1 MNRLN
6 IHGLGFTLFLGL
18 LTALPPLAIDMA
30 LPSLPLIQA
39 DLHALQTEAA
49 AAIAIFIAGFSSAPI
64 VVGPLADRF
73 GRRAVMGVG
82 LVLFTLSAAGA
93 ALAPSIRVLLA
104 FRLVQG
110 ASAGAVGILP
120 RAIIRDLFE
129 GREARLQLA
138 AVSLVF
144 SVAPLIAP
152 ALGAA
157 ILFFGS
163 WRLIFAVLTGV
174 SVLVTLAA
182 LALFKESHATE
193 NRRNLKPSTIFA
205 GYRRALTNPACAGFS
220 LLGGLLFAGLFA
232 YVNVSPLLFMQ
243 GYGVSKTGF
252 VALFAITASGVI
264 VGSSI
269 NAWLLNRR
277 VRPKTVF
284 DAALALECLAAL
296 ALLAVGLA
304 GLGSALVDAALVMVF
319 ISAFGLVFPNAV
331 HEAIHPLPEIAGLA
345 SAVVTSTQ
353 MLFGAL
359 GGVAAAA
366 LYRDASPTALG
377 VIMSSAAL
385 AGCALYAFWLRGKVE
400 G

>member
-1 MNRLN
+1 MTRFN
-6 IHGLGFTLFLGL
+6 IHGLGFTLFLGV

-39 DLHALQTEAA
+39 DLHAAQTQAA
-49 AAIAIFIAGFSSAPI
+49 AAIAIFIAGFSSAPV

-73 GRRAVMGVG
+73 GRKAVMGAG
-82 LVLFTLSAAGA
+82 LVLFTLAAAGS
-93 ALAPSIRVLLA
+93 ALAPTIRVLLA
-104 FRLVQG
+104 FRLIQG

-144 SVAPLIAP
+144 SVAPLVAP
-152 ALGAA
+152 SLGAA

-163 WRLIFAVLTGV
+163 WRLIFVVLTVV
-174 SVLVTLAA
+174 SVLVTLVA
-182 LALFKESHATE
+182 LVLFQESHADE
-193 NRRNLKPSTIFA
+193 NRRSLRPAAIVA
-205 GYRRALTNPACAGFS
+205 GYRQALTNPACAGFS
-220 LLGGLLFAGLFA
+220 LLGGVLFAGLFA
-232 YVNVSPLLFMQ
+232 YVNVSPLLFTQ

-252 VALFAITASGVI
+252 AGLFAITGSGVI
-264 VGSSI
+264 AGSSI
-269 NAWLLNRR
+269 NAWLISRH
-277 VRPKTVF
+277 VSPKNVL
-284 DAALALECLAAL
+284 DAALTLECLSGL
-296 ALLAVGLA
+296 ALLMVGLA
-304 GLGSALVDAALVMVF
+304 GFGSALVDAALVMVF

-345 SAVVTSTQ
+345 SAVVTTTQ

-359 GGVAAAA
+359 GGVTAAA

-377 VIMSSAAL
+377 AIMTAASLSA
-385 AGCALYAFWLRGKVE
+385 GALYAFWLRGKVE